1 MPGFDENE
9 TRGREENMEISSKR
23 ALRAAAVAMSLFLG
37 IVLQKPA
44 PVVAA
49 ASCGDLAEGKCKI
62 QLSTGITMAYVE
74 TGPASG
80 KPVILIHGYT
90 DTMRSWSFAMRAL
103 HKTDPSLRLIAI
115 DLRGH
120 GDSSMPSASDCAS
133 APEKCFHPDILATD
147 VVAFMKAKNIS
158 QASLAGHS
166 LGSFVSQDVAL
177 SHPEMVDHLVLVATS
192 MKVVDNPVIRDF
204 VLRDTIEGSW
214 KGALEAKGK
223 KYPVDFYE
231 LTPLDADPEAKKWVA
246 TTWDADVAADP
257 ATLVPLIP
265 ETSHVRLGTWIGV
278 AKAVLATDNT
288 EQLKKLKV
296 PTLVLWGTQDTIF
309 SDDDQKNLR
318 QILQDAAKANGI
330 VVYWKQYGVIPL
342 PASGEQD
349 SDIGHS
355 LQWEAPDA
363 VAADLDS
370 FIKTGAPTKDL
381 AHSDK
386 APNVSHIL
394 VEPGTATVMRLE

>member
-1 MPGFDENE
+1 
-9 TRGREENMEISSKR
+9 MEISSKR

-133 APEKCFHPDILATD
+133 APEKCFHPDILDTD
-147 VVAFMKAKNIS
+147 VVAFMKAKTPAR
-158 QASLAGHS
+158 QAWRDILLVRSS
-166 LGSFVSQDVAL
+166 RRMSL

-204 VLRDTIEGSW
+204 VLRDTIEGSTGGCS
-214 KGALEAKGK
+214 K
-223 KYPVDFYE
+223 P
-231 LTPLDADPEAKKWVA
+231 
-246 TTWDADVAADP
+246 
-257 ATLVPLIP
+257 
-265 ETSHVRLGTWIGV
+265 
-278 AKAVLATDNT
+278 KARS
-288 EQLKKLKV
+288 
-296 PTLVLWGTQDTIF
+296 I
-309 SDDDQKNLR
+309 
-318 QILQDAAKANGI
+318 
-330 VVYWKQYGVIPL
+330 
-342 PASGEQD
+342 
-349 SDIGHS
+349 
-355 LQWEAPDA
+355 QWTFM
-363 VAADLDS
+363 S
-370 FIKTGAPTKDL
+370 
-381 AHSDK
+381 
-386 APNVSHIL
+386 
-394 VEPGTATVMRLE
+394 

>member
-1 MPGFDENE
+1 MK
-9 TRGREENMEISSKR
+9 THSIHV
-23 ALRAAAVAMSLFLG
+23 LRAAAVALPLAFGLAGLG
-37 IVLQKPA
+37 SA
-44 PVVAA
+44 PVMAA
-49 ASCGDLAEGKCKI
+49 TPCSDLTEGKCTI

-74 TGPASG
+74 IGPESG

-90 DTMRSWSFAMRAL
+90 DTMRSWSFVMRAL
-103 HKTDPSLRLIAI
+103 HKADPSLHLIAI

-120 GDSSMPSASDCAS
+120 GDSSMPPASDCAP
-133 APEKCFHPDILATD
+133 APEKCFRPDILATD

-158 QASLAGHS
+158 RASLAGHS

-177 SHPEMVDHLVLVATS
+177 SQPEMVDHLVLVATS

-214 KGALEAKGK
+214 KSALEAKGK
-223 KYPVDFYE
+223 KYPTDFYE
-231 LTPLDADPEAKKWVA
+231 LTPLDADPKAEKWLA
-246 TTWDADVAADP
+246 STWDADVAADP

-288 EQLKKLKV
+288 EQLMKLRV
-296 PTLVLWGTQDTIF
+296 PTLVLWGTQDAIF
-309 SDDDQKNLR
+309 FDDDQKNLR
-318 QILQDAAKANGI
+318 QILQDAAKANGA

-370 FIKTGAPTKDL
+370 FIKTGSPTRDL

-386 APNVSHIL
+386 APNLSHIL
-394 VEPGTATVMRLE
+394 MEPGKATVLRLGT